1 MVRPLDEVILNTWET
16 EDLHLARMIEE
27 GYNFLMLSDIESLCH
42 DPDYVGALFG
52 VVSVDVGKLPTKT
65 ERVHITIAKHLLK
78 TRSMPMRKNTTS
90 SVLVY

>member
-1 MVRPLDEVILNTWET
+1 MV
-16 EDLHLARMIEE
+16 DLHLARMIEE
-27 GYNFLMLSDIESLCH
+27 GYTLPMPSEIESLCH
-42 DPDYVGALFG
+42 DPDYVGAIFG
-52 VVSVDVGKLPTKT
+52 VVSVDMDKLPTKT